1 MENARAP
8 SLEVTREQS
17 PMALPTGR
25 AEELTDD
32 GVWWLNAEE
41 ERAMFDEATRELLG
55 ISGEEFLRLLDAG
68 AYDEVMDDGT
78 NPDIAYLAMLSPVA
92 R

>member
-1 MENARAP
+1 MR
-8 SLEVTREQS
+8 
-17 PMALPTGR
+17 
-25 AEELTDD
+25 
-32 GVWWLNAEE
+32 WLSAEE
-41 ERAMFDEATRELLG
+41 ERAMFDEAARELLG

>member
-1 MENARAP
+1 
-8 SLEVTREQS
+8 
-17 PMALPTGR
+17 MALPTGR

-32 GVWWLNAEE
+32 GVRWLNAEE
-41 ERAMFDEATRELLG
+41 ERAMFDAAARELLG